1 MYKSFVRKNN
11 ITIAILLF
19 IIIFIIFV
27 KLKPDFL
34 FNRNGSIRNFGLG
47 KSSCSILPIW
57 LLVIIIAIVS
67 YLFVL
72 YYLTL

>member
-1 MYKSFVRKNN
+1 MYKSFVKKNN
-11 ITIAILLF
+11 TTIAIILF

-27 KLKPDFL
+27 KLKPHFL
-34 FNRNGSIRNFGLG
+34 FNRNGAIRNFGLG
-47 KSSCSILPIW
+47 KSTCSILPIW

>member
-19 IIIFIIFV
+19 LIIFIIFV
-27 KLKPDFL
+27 KLKPHFL